1 MLVPFNIILL
11 FTRTL
16 SKFHCINKFKPL
28 LDAYQGP
35 YKVRF
40 YYWTGL
46 QLLIRAVFYGVSALD
61 ESANITIGSI
71 IVSTMIVLHGIV
83 CPFKSSMKNYQELLY
98 IANLHILYTL
108 TLSDYQ
114 GVTTVNIM
122 ITLAAIQ
129 FFFVITYH
137 IITYSYSGV
146 IRIKI
151 SHFAGTVFTWINKL
165 NKSSNVGF
173 QLHNIK
179 IPEVTYN
186 YCEYREP
193 LIGQD

>member
-1 MLVPFNIILL
+1 MILL

-16 SKFHCINKFKPL
+16 SRFHFINKFRPL

-35 YKVRF
+35 YKLSF

-46 QLLIRAVFYGVSALD
+46 QLLIRVVFFGISALD
-61 ESANITIGSI
+61 KNTNLTIGSI
-71 IVSTMIVLHGIV
+71 ILSVMIGLHGTV
-83 CPFKSSMKNYQELLY
+83 HPFKIKLKNYNEFLY
-98 IANLHILYTL
+98 IINLQILYIL

-114 GVTTVNIM
+114 GVTSVNVMVTV
-122 ITLAAIQ
+122 AAVQ
-129 FFFVITYH
+129 FTFIIIYH

-151 SHFAGTVFTWINKL
+151 NHFINNVTTWIGKL
-165 NKSSNVGF
+165 KKPSNIGLR
-173 QLHNIK
+173 LHNIE

-186 YCEYREP
+186 YREFRDS